1 MEQKVSGLGS
11 LLRKSFI
18 KKIIVLIFV
27 FNVIFVALFSCMT
40 YIITKSNVSGDV
52 THVIDSAVTS
62 AARGMNE
69 YIDYAKVPLDA
80 IAGSAAEAGE
90 STDAAVPD
98 MSELQHEIR
107 LLSGSFGGITKLWY
121 LTADGVLVTSEDIT
135 DGIVTAD
142 YDWFSDMYKS
152 DGGNA
157 MVYSHAEGGTFLDK
171 SSAVMVVRSVWKDEE
186 FIGCAAAELSQEG
199 IADKLSDST
208 VGSGVCSVLSDR
220 TGKILCMTC
229 SEDEMK
235 DIIGG
240 NDLSELIVEGAASPS
255 FRSGRTT
262 NYISCRTFPTGWKLT
277 VIYDG
282 TVADGSFS
290 RLYMQQVV
298 ILACLFVLELI
309 ATLNVIRHEAKDIPE
324 ISRSIEEISRGNF
337 NTRIGS
343 ASVNEIGLIARSV
356 DELARQ
362 LQDQNK
368 QIDDYRNIDPTTHL
382 KNRYRLYEYLDDLAV
397 SRDESRQRFA
407 LLFVDIDNFKWITE
421 TLGHRLGD
429 EFLRTFGQRL
439 QSAVPNVFRFSG
451 DEFVVVTEFNEDFGI
466 IDQLIADLRQAMS
479 EPIEILNDK
488 LYAQFSVGVS
498 VYPDD
503 DTNVDMLLRDADIA
517 VSRAKE
523 KGKGRTSYYNAAF
536 HQKLANKALISQK
549 LNKAL
554 ENNEMFLK
562 FQPIISVQNGDIH
575 GFEVLVRW
583 ENDELGSVPPFTFVQ
598 VAEETGAIV
607 EIGTWIFETGCRYLK
622 RMNEYNSDIIMSINV
637 SPVQLKN
644 KDFVEKVI
652 RTIEVFQINPANLQ
666 VEITETSLVDC
677 AKGGSS
683 ILNRLADLGISLA
696 LDDFGTGYSSFGYLK
711 DMPIKT
717 LKVDKS
723 FVDEICSKHKDYQI
737 TGSIIDMVRN
747 LGIKTVVEGVES
759 IEQYNILSDM
769 KCDYIQGFLMSKPL
783 SAEDAIEF
791 VKRYDELHKPSRRSL
806 EENSNKL
813 AAERQERE
821 KQHPE
826 SGETEPVV

>member
-80 IAGSAAEAGE
+80 IADSAAEAEE

-152 DGGNA
+152 DGDNA

-171 SSAVMVVRSVWKDEE
+171 SSAVMVVRSVWKDGE